1 LRILLLRTAIG
12 KKHYPMGT
20 EIITI
25 DPAHPEQAFERC
37 RKVIG
42 SGGVIAY
49 PTDTF
54 YGLGADPKNPAA
66 VKRLFAI
73 KGRPPG
79 QPILLLLHDRSQVRE
94 WAQRVTAEAE
104 ALMDAFWPGP
114 VTLVFQA
121 LPSVLPELTGGTD
134 RIGLRVPGS
143 TVTRGLLDALGT
155 ALTGT
160 SANLSGGPDL
170 QTAGEVAGMLGGRVQ
185 LVLDAGRTPGGR
197 PSSVVDVS
205 AAGMK
210 MVREGAVSEQELRD
224 ALQTIKKRA

>member
-1 LRILLLRTAIG
+1 
-12 KKHYPMGT
+12 MGT

-25 DPAHPEQAFERC
+25 DPAHPEPAFERC
-37 RKVIG
+37 RNVIE

-54 YGLGADPKNPAA
+54 YGLGADPRNPDA

-73 KGRPPG
+73 KGRPAG
-79 QPILLLLHDRSQVRE
+79 QPILLLLHDRGMVPE
-94 WAQRVTAEAE
+94 WAAETTAEAE

-114 VTLVFQA
+114 LTLVFPA
-121 LPSVLPELTGGTD
+121 LPSVLQELTGDTG

-143 TVTRGLLDALGT
+143 AVTRRLLEALGT

-160 SANLSGGPDL
+160 SANRSGGPDL
-170 QTAGEVAGMLGGRVQ
+170 QTARDVAGMLGDRVD
-185 LVLDAGRTPGGR
+185 LILDAGKTPGGKA
-197 PSSVVDVS
+197 SSVVDVS
-205 AAGMK
+205 AAGLT

-224 ALQTIKKRA
+224 TWHKFKKRT